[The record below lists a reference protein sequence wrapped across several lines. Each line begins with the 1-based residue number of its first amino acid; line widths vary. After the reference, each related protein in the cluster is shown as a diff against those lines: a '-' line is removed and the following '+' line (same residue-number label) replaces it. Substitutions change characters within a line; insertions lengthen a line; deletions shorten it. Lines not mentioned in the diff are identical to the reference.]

1 MTGEVVPFSAPRGA
15 PAPEPRALP
24 ACVEAEQQLIGAIL
38 LTPDALRTVANII
51 APEHFT
57 EDIHRRIWTIACGL
71 VADGK
76 EPSLPLIRSFAG
88 DHALGDGGMTMRGY
102 LARLYAEA
110 PPPSAAKGF
119 AEVVR
124 DLAHRR
130 AIIEAAQAALDEAY
144 DTPVG
149 VAPAPI
155 AERFIETARAVLDAD
170 DRSKSGAAADRAR
183 IIAEEIHAAQAGQ
196 LTFETFSTGY
206 DALNSVMRWRAGDI
220 IVTAGRPGMGKSIL
234 ATSMGRRI
242 AQSGVGVLEFP
253 LENGAD
259 EATARHIAEL
269 AYRPRDPIPFSAI
282 MTREVVDEGDR
293 FLVDNAV
300 KRLDSLPLYIDDS
313 ERITLARLEAR
324 IRQVKAKMKAKGV
337 KLGVVMLD
345 HLDYIQA
352 GDRYAGNRVQEIS
365 EIMLGLKALAR
376 REGVAINVYSQ
387 LSRAVEQRPLK
398 DRRPNLSDLRNSGDI
413 EQVADQVMFLY
424 REQYYLQREADFLA
438 GKAEAVQAEIDSQNK
453 VEIIVAKARR
463 GPTRTAH
470 MFCDPAA
477 SLISGRMR

>member
-1 MTGEVVPFSAPRGA
+1 
-15 PAPEPRALP
+15 
-24 ACVEAEQQLIGAIL
+24 
-38 LTPDALRTVANII
+38 
-51 APEHFT
+51 
-57 EDIHRRIWTIACGL
+57 
-71 VADGK
+71 
-76 EPSLPLIRSFAG
+76 
-88 DHALGDGGMTMRGY
+88 
-102 LARLYAEA
+102 
-110 PPPSAAKGF
+110 
-119 AEVVR
+119 
-124 DLAHRR
+124 
-130 AIIEAAQAALDEAY
+130 
-144 DTPVG
+144 
-149 VAPAPI
+149 
-155 AERFIETARAVLDAD
+155 
-170 DRSKSGAAADRAR
+170 
-183 IIAEEIHAAQAGQ
+183 
-196 LTFETFSTGY
+196 
-206 DALNSVMRWRAGDI
+206 
-220 IVTAGRPGMGKSIL
+220 
-234 ATSMGRRI
+234 
-242 AQSGVGVLEFP
+242 
-253 LENGAD
+253 
-259 EATARHIAEL
+259 
-269 AYRPRDPIPFSAI
+269 